1 MHNRRITS
9 ADFPAVLALQEAS
22 LFTNLTEQQREE
34 GFLSAAFTRDHFRQM
49 ADEVAVLVA
58 DDAGKVCAY
67 LCAGSVS
74 FHSQFPLL
82 AAMITALDG
91 VHFLGR
97 PLASQR
103 MFIYGPACVARS
115 HRRRGVL
122 RGLYDELLR
131 LLAGEYEVGVGL
143 VAKDNPRSLAAHT
156 EGLGMGIAGDFAFA
170 GMRYWII
177 AFPILSPQS

>member
-1 MHNRRITS
+1 MHYRRITS
-9 ADFPAVLALQEAS
+9 VDFPAVLALQEAS
-22 LFTNLTEQQREE
+22 LFVNLTEQQREE
-34 GFLSAAFTRDHFRQM
+34 GFLSAAFTQDQFREM

-97 PLASQR
+97 PLVSQR
-103 MFIYGPACVARS
+103 MFIYGPACVAQS

-122 RGLYDELLR
+122 RGLYDELFR

-143 VAKDNPRSLAAHT
+143 VARDNPRSLAAHT

-170 GMRYWII
+170 GKRYWIV
-177 AFPILSPQS
+177 AFPVLPPHN

>member
-1 MHNRRITS
+1 
-9 ADFPAVLALQEAS
+9 
-22 LFTNLTEQQREE
+22 
-34 GFLSAAFTRDHFRQM
+34 
-49 ADEVAVLVA
+49 VLVT

-103 MFIYGPACVARS
+103 MFIYGPACVAQS

-122 RGLYDELLR
+122 RGLYDELLQV
-131 LLAGEYEVGVGL
+131 LAGKYEVGVGL
-143 VAKDNPRSLAAHT
+143 VAKENPRSLAAHT
-156 EGLGMGIAGDFAFA
+156 EGLGMGIAGEFAFA
-170 GMRYWII
+170 DKWYWIL
-177 AFPILSPQS
+177 AFPIVPRHS

>member
-1 MHNRRITS
+1 MHYRRITS
-9 ADFPAVLALQEAS
+9 VDLPAVLALQEAN
-22 LFTNLTEQQREE
+22 LFINLTEQQREE
-34 GFLSAAFTRDHFRQM
+34 GFLSAAFTQDQFRKM

-74 FHSQFPLL
+74 FHSQSPLL

-103 MFIYGPACVARS
+103 MFIYGPVCIERS
-115 HRRRGVL
+115 HRRRGIL

-156 EGLGMGIAGDFAFA
+156 EGLGMSVAGDFAFT
-170 GMRYWII
+170 GKRYWIV
-177 AFPILSPQS
+177 AFPIQPLQS